1 SSPAQLPS
9 ARVSRAKPGRW
20 TRASR
25 SRAERRMPTAPGY
38 RPSPRPIP
46 IPPRRGRGDQPG
58 WEPPNPPVPGG
69 QKPGAPPRNDS
80 QPENYD
86 FRHEEGGWL
95 IRNDAT
101 GESRLK
107 RVPAGVRAGI
117 QPGPQPELG
126 PGEHIEGFAHT
137 HPNPAAREPG
147 RPLIFMCTFPGQ

>member
-1 SSPAQLPS
+1 MPVRQNP
-9 ARVSRAKPGRW
+9 
-20 TRASR
+20 ASR
-25 SRAERRMPTAPGY
+25 T
-38 RPSPRPIP
+38 
-46 IPPRRGRGDQPG
+46 
-58 WEPPNPPVPGG
+58 W
-69 QKPGAPPRNDS
+69 NDS

-137 HPNPAAREPG
+137 HPNPAVDERGNQWRPEPSDTDKGWSERNQIPIVARTATD
-147 RPLIFMCTFPGQ
+147 LYVYFPRSAR